1 MAENSQNLILDCT
14 IAPLSLYCVALFY
27 VKMGPEGPEK
37 RGTIAFG
44 EYLIFFNNYNPTSEN
59 QGVREGGDER
69 EKNVLYKD
77 YFQTQK

>member
-37 RGTIAFG
+37 PGTIAFG
-44 EYLIFFNNYNPTSEN
+44 EYLIFLTIITQPRKT
-59 QGVREGGDER
+59 RAL
-69 EKNVLYKD
+69 EKGETRGRKMYS
-77 YFQTQK
+77 